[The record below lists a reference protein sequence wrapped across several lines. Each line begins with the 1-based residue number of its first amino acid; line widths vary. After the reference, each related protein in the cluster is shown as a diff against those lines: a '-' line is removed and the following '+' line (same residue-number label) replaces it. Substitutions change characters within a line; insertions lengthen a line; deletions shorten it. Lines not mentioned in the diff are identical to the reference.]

1 MALAPYDITPTATQ
15 QEMIDFILSRGWT
28 VDTSKTVNTFRGW
41 GFNQLPADEQAG
53 YWKQNP
59 FTFTRIGSDGGTQ
72 TLRLGHRS
80 RSGEYP
86 HDYAPFGKT
95 LREAYFTWA
104 VPGTDRI
111 RRITIRQP
119 RSYHGPD
126 HLWEALAVTG
136 PKTPIRQRVA
146 RFVADPE
153 QAIAKAEELQEAY
166 RVAQEQ
172 ALLAREADREARETL
187 PEGWEALQAA
197 AQAVAASDGLSDHAA
212 LLAQLQAAVAAVEDV
227 VVVR

>member
-1 MALAPYDITPTATQ
+1 MAIEPYDITPTATQ

-28 VDTSKTVNTFRGW
+28 LDTSKTVNTFRGW
-41 GFNQLPADEQAG
+41 GFNQLAEDEQAQ

-59 FTFTRIGSDGGTQ
+59 FAFTRIGSDGGTQ
-72 TLRLGHRS
+72 TLRL
-80 RSGEYP
+80 EYP

-95 LREAYFTWA
+95 LREARFTWSI
-104 VPGTDRI
+104 PGTDRI
-111 RRITIRQP
+111 RQIVIRQP
-119 RSYHGPD
+119 RACHGPN
-126 HLWEALAVTG
+126 HVWEALAVTG

-166 RVAQEQ
+166 RVAQNE
-172 ALLAREADREARETL
+172 ALLARMAEREARATL

-197 AQAVAASDGLSDHAA
+197 AKAVAASDGLSDHSA
-212 LLAQLQAAVAAVEDV
+212 LLAALQAAVAAVEDV
-227 VVVR
+227 AVVR